1 MGRKR
6 QEKMEQPEVDEQ
18 QNAAAEGAEVDAV
31 GDDLD
36 SADAAGLFEADSR
49 TAELEQQLNEW
60 KDRCLRQAA
69 EADNLRRRT
78 LREAEDAKRF
88 ANERLVSD
96 LLPVLDNFGRALE
109 AAGQTDN
116 FDALKGGVEQIYRL
130 LDDILCR
137 AGLQRIEAAG
147 QPFDPNLHEAIM
159 QVPADEEHEPGYVVE
174 ELRPGYRLNDRVV
187 RPSLVKVT
195 TS

>member
-18 QNAAAEGAEVDAV
+18 QNAAAEGADVDAV

-36 SADAAGLFEADSR
+36 SADAASAPGADTR
-49 TAELEQQLNEW
+49 VAELEQQLNEW

-88 ANERLVSD
+88 ANERLVAD
-96 LLPVLDNFGRALE
+96 LLPVLDNFGRALD

-116 FDALKGGVEQIYRL
+116 FDALKGGVEAIYRM
-130 LDDILCR
+130 LDDVLSR
-137 AGLQRIEAAG
+137 AGLQRIEAVG

-159 QVPADEEHEPGYVVE
+159 QVPADDEHEAGQVVE
-174 ELRPGYRLNDRVV
+174 ELRAGYRLNDRVV

-195 TS
+195 AS

>member
-18 QNAAAEGAEVDAV
+18 QNAAAEGAEVEAV
-31 GDDLD
+31 GDDLG
-36 SADAAGLFEADSR
+36 SPNAEGLSGADSR
-49 TAELEQQLNEW
+49 AAELEQQLSEW

-88 ANERLVSD
+88 ANERLVTD
-96 LLPVLDNFGRALE
+96 LLPVLDNFGRALD

-116 FDALKGGVEQIYRL
+116 FEALKGGVEAIYRM
-130 LDDILCR
+130 LDDVLAR
-137 AGLQRIEAAG
+137 AGLQRIEAVG

-159 QVPADEEHEPGYVVE
+159 QVPADDEHEAGQVVE

-195 TS
+195 SG

>member
-18 QNAAAEGAEVDAV
+18 QNAAAEGAEAVAV

-36 SADAAGLFEADSR
+36 SADAGNLPEADAR
-49 TAELEQQLNEW
+49 VAELEQQLNEW

-96 LLPVLDNFGRALE
+96 LLPVLDNFGRALD

-116 FDALKGGVEQIYRL
+116 FEALKGGVEAIYRM
-130 LDDILCR
+130 LDDVLSR
-137 AGLQRIEAAG
+137 AGLQRIEAVG

-159 QVPADEEHEPGYVVE
+159 QVPADEEHEAGQVVE

-195 TS
+195 TG

>member
-18 QNAAAEGAEVDAV
+18 QNPVAAGAETEA
-31 GDDLD
+31 GGEELD
-36 SADAAGLFEADSR
+36 P
-49 TAELEQQLNEW
+49 AELSGADLRIVELELQLNEW

-78 LREAEDAKRF
+78 LREAEDARKF
-88 ANERLVSD
+88 ANERLVTD
-96 LLPVLDNFGRALE
+96 ILPVLDNFGRALD

-116 FDALKGGVEQIYRL
+116 FEALKGGVDQIYRM
-130 LDDILCR
+130 LDDILGR
-137 AGLQRIEAAG
+137 AGLQRIEAVG

-159 QVPADEEHEPGYVVE
+159 QVPADDEHAPGHVVE

-195 TS
+195 SS

>member
-18 QNAAAEGAEVDAV
+18 QITAAEGAEGDAL
-31 GDDLD
+31 GDEL
-36 SADAAGLFEADSR
+36 DAAGLFDADSR
-49 TAELEQQLNEW
+49 TAELEQQLSEW

-78 LREAEDAKRF
+78 LREAEDARRF
-88 ANERLVSD
+88 ANERLVTD
-96 LLPVLDNFGRALE
+96 LLPVLDNFGRALD

-116 FDALKGGVEQIYRL
+116 FEALKGGVEQIYRL
-130 LDDILCR
+130 LDDVLGR
-137 AGLQRIEAAG
+137 AGLQRIEAVG

-159 QVPADEEHEPGYVVE
+159 QVPADEEHEPGHVVE

-195 TS
+195 SS

>member
-18 QNAAAEGAEVDAV
+18 QNPVTAGADIEAGGEV
-31 GDDLD
+31 L
-36 SADAAGLFEADSR
+36 DAADLTGADLR
-49 TAELEQQLNEW
+49 IVELEAQLNEW

-78 LREAEDAKRF
+78 LREAEDARKF
-88 ANERLVSD
+88 ANERLVTD
-96 LLPVLDNFGRALE
+96 ILPVLDNFGRALD

-116 FDALKGGVEQIYRL
+116 FEALKGGVDQIYRM
-130 LDDILCR
+130 LDGILSR
-137 AGLQRIEAAG
+137 AGLTRIEAVG

-159 QVPADEEHEPGYVVE
+159 QVPADDEHAPDHVVE

-195 TS
+195 SG

>member
-18 QNAAAEGAEVDAV
+18 QNAAAESAEGDAL
-31 GDDLD
+31 GDELD
-36 SADAAGLFEADSR
+36 SADAAGIFETDSR

-109 AAGQTDN
+109 AADQTDN

-130 LDDILCR
+130 LDDILSR
-137 AGLQRIEAAG
+137 AGLQRIDAVG

-159 QVPADEEHEPGYVVE
+159 QVPANEEHAAGHVVE

-195 TS
+195 SS

>member
-1 MGRKR
+1 
-6 QEKMEQPEVDEQ
+6 MEQPEVDEQ
-18 QNAAAEGAEVDAV
+18 QNAAAEGAEADAV
-31 GDDLD
+31 GDDLG
-36 SADAAGLFEADSR
+36 SADAGGTPEADSR
-49 TAELEQQLNEW
+49 VAELEQQLNEW

-96 LLPVLDNFGRALE
+96 LLPVLDNFGRALD

-116 FDALKGGVEQIYRL
+116 FEALKGGVEAIYRM
-130 LDDILCR
+130 LDDVLSR
-137 AGLQRIEAAG
+137 AGLQRIEAVG

-159 QVPADEEHEPGYVVE
+159 QVPADDEHEAGQVVE

-195 TS
+195 AG